1 MTFIAIISKDFEGR
15 KKKTGFCAL
24 FSGALT
30 LLRWSFRLCR
40 RHLVAAL

>member
-1 MTFIAIISKDFEGR
+1 MTFIAISSKDFEGR

-30 LLRWSFRLCR
+30 LLAGPLGFAG
-40 RHLVAAL
+40 VT